1 MFLLR
6 VIHSEQEGIMVDGL
20 CPMKNTVS
28 EVELKRK
35 GKRVVE
41 LLQRMDHEAAS
52 RGVHLT
58 T

>member
-52 RGVHLT
+52 RERA
-58 T
+58 